1 MLFLLLFRR
10 LEKRS
15 LLICESREYWEWLAP
30 SLSRGMGTGTP
41 SWSPGPEI
49 LI

>member
-1 MLFLLLFRR
+1 MLFLPLFRS
-10 LEKRS
+10 LEKHS

-30 SLSRGMGTGTP
+30 SLSREMGMGTP

-49 LI
+49 LV